1 MSHFLYVVH
10 VLSVAIRH
18 TTNFQLCPHEDH
30 TLRFRR
36 RLTNLEI
43 KKSRK
48 QKRNNDKKE
57 TQRDG
62 NPE

>member
-1 MSHFLYVVH
+1 MHFLYVVH

-18 TTNFQLCPHEDH
+18 TTNFQLCPHEDR

-48 QKRNNDKKE
+48 QK
-57 TQRDG
+57 
-62 NPE
+62 